1 MLRIFENNVFKII
14 GKTSVTL
21 GTMASMATA
30 SGATATIHSEVG
42 AASKVATALL
52 ALLPQP

>member
-1 MLRIFENNVFKII
+1 MRIFENNVFKII

-30 SGATATIHSEVG
+30 TIHSEVG